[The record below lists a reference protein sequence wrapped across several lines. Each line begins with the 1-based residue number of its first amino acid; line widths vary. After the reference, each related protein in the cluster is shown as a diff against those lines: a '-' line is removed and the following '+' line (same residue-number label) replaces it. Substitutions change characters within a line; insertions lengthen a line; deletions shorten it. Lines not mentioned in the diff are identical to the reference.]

1 MSEKEVGHYYFCDNF
16 HKSKPIFTIFHF
28 TFKKVANFFSETR
41 GTDFCIYIRFDSMIW
56 EILGK
61 YLWFCNTM

>member
-41 GTDFCIYIRFDSMIW
+41 GTDFCKYIRFDSMI
-56 EILGK
+56 
-61 YLWFCNTM
+61 